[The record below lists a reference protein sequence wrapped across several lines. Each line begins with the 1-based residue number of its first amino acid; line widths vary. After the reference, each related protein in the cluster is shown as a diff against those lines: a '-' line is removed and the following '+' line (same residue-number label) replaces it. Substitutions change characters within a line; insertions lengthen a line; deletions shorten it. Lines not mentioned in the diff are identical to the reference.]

1 MARAM
6 YHVKRQFLGDE
17 PETLSSST
25 RKYDAEKYLNRL
37 FNDFKKIKEI
47 TVYWECE
54 GYFKVE
60 YVIPGIFTTEYW
72 IEKY

>member
-1 MARAM
+1 MARKM
-6 YHVKRQFLGDE
+6 YHVKRQFQGQE
-17 PETLSSST
+17 PEALSSST

-37 FNDFKKIKEI
+37 FKNYKARKGT
-47 TVYWECE
+47 TVYWVRE

-60 YVIPGIFTTEYW
+60 VVLPEIFTTEYW

>member
-6 YHVKRQFLGDE
+6 YHVKRQFQGDE

-37 FNDFKKIKEI
+37 FKEFKKIKGTI
-47 TVYWECE
+47 VYWEAE

-60 YVIPGIFTTEYW
+60 EVLFGIITTEYW

>member
-25 RKYDAEKYLNRL
+25 RKYDAEKYLNGL
-37 FNDFKKIKEI
+37 FNDFKKIKEM
-47 TVYWECE
+47 TVYWERE

>member
-6 YHVKRQFLGDE
+6 YHVKRQFQGNE

-37 FNDFKKIKEI
+37 FKEFKKIKGT
-47 TVYWECE
+47 TVYWEAE

-60 YVIPGIFTTEYW
+60 KVLFGIITTEYW

>member
-1 MARAM
+1 MARAK
-6 YHVKRQFLGDE
+6 YYIKRQFQGDE

-37 FNDFKKIKEI
+37 FKDFKKIKEI

-60 YVIPGIFTTEYW
+60 YVLPGIFTTEYW

>member
-1 MARAM
+1 MARKM
-6 YHVKRQFLGDE
+6 YHVKRQFLGQE
-17 PETLSSST
+17 PEVLSSST

-37 FNDFKKIKEI
+37 FKNYKASKGT
-47 TVYWECE
+47 TVYWVRE

-60 YVIPGIFTTEYW
+60 VVLPEIFTTEYW